1 MVFTEYGPYWR
12 NIRKFCTLELLSA
25 TKIDSFA
32 RMRREE
38 VVLFVEN
45 IKEAAA
51 AGQVVDVSEKVGGLI
66 EDMMVRM
73 LFGHSIRD
81 DRFDLKCNIQ
91 EITDAAGAFNIADFL
106 PILAPL
112 DLQGLTRR
120 FKALHKDLDK
130 TLEMIVNEHEEAA
143 TSGRKKLD
151 LDFVDVLLSLLDN
164 SSENNYA
171 ELSHMLDR
179 RTLKGIIVD
188 MIAAGIDTSHT
199 AIEWIMTELI
209 RHPRIMKQLQEEIK
223 SVVGV
228 NENIEETDL
237 TKFKYLDMVIK
248 ETFRLHPV
256 VPLLVPR
263 ESMGDIV
270 IDGYY
275 IPKKSRVLI
284 NSWTLGRDPDLWS
297 ENVEE
302 FIPERFVSG
311 VDFFG
316 HDYEFLPFGSGR
328 RICPGMHLGLINIRQ
343 IVAQLV
349 HCFDWEL
356 PNGMSLGDLNM
367 DEKFGITLPRAQHL
381 LAMPVRRL

>member
-1 MVFTEYGPYWR
+1 
-12 NIRKFCTLELLSA
+12 
-25 TKIDSFA
+25 
-32 RMRREE
+32 
-38 VVLFVEN
+38 
-45 IKEAAA
+45 
-51 AGQVVDVSEKVGGLI
+51 
-66 EDMMVRM
+66 
-73 LFGHSIRD
+73 
-81 DRFDLKCNIQ
+81 
-91 EITDAAGAFNIADFL
+91 
-106 PILAPL
+106 
-112 DLQGLTRR
+112 
-120 FKALHKDLDK
+120 
-130 TLEMIVNEHEEAA
+130 MIVNEHEEAA
-143 TSGRKKLD
+143 TSGSKKLD
-151 LDFVDVLLSLLDN
+151 LDFVDVLLSLLDK
-164 SSENNYA
+164 SSENTYA

-188 MIAAGIDTSHT
+188 IIAAGIDTTHI

-228 NENIEETDL
+228 NEIIEETDL

-256 VPLLVPR
+256 VPLNIR
-263 ESMGDIV
+263 ESMEDIV
-270 IDGYY
+270 INGYY

-302 FIPERFVSG
+302 FIPERFIAG

-316 HDYEFLPFGSGR
+316 HDYKFLPFGSGR
-328 RICPGMHLGLINIRQ
+328 RICPGMHLGLINVRQ

-356 PNGMSLGDLNM
+356 PNGMSLSDLNM
-367 DEKFGITLPRAQHL
+367 DEKFGLTLPRAQHL